1 MDSSKLKLEAGVKVE
16 PQPKEE
22 EFIIDSEDEIKI
34 EPARI
39 RPVKVEDFK
48 FLEAEPR
55 PSTSGAALAEVR
67 LQAPPAA
74 PDYKWDPYELG
85 PRANRLSPP
94 PPADRAKRRSVPGG
108 HASAKPRIKFVPYQ
122 PRR

>member
-1 MDSSKLKLEAGVKVE
+1 MDSSKPKLEAGIKVE
-16 PQPKEE
+16 PQQEE
-22 EFIIDSEDEIKI
+22 EFIIDSEDEVKI

-39 RPVKVEDFK
+39 RPVKVEDLK
-48 FLEAEPR
+48 FFEAEPK

-74 PDYKWDPYELG
+74 PEYKWDPYELG
-85 PRANRLSPP
+85 PRASRLSPP